1 MDNDVMLEQV
11 TPVSIAETA
20 EVVAEAARGRRSVYA
35 RGAGTHYEY
44 GCPPGRDGFLLVTGA
59 MQEVVDYSYRDLT
72 MTVGCGVRLE
82 RLAEILAQQSQFL
95 PIDCVFGGE
104 STIGGAAAWSP
115 PGPRSYRWGML
126 RDYVLGVRAVDGT
139 GRTFFAGGKVVK
151 NAAGYNLTRLLTGSW
166 GTLALIVE
174 LTLMVRPL
182 PERLRVLSW
191 TVAKRDDLERLLDC
205 LIASRSEPSAI
216 EVLGGPR
223 WGRDRFLRVGDD
235 SCGFRVVTVH
245 EGSAGEVDAFCD
257 ELRRELADA
266 GLKFGE
272 ELPADCYAL
281 LSQFLADVPPP
292 HFVCELAVRPSRVP
306 AALEQ
311 LRSMRPRA
319 SFISHA
325 GLGKIFVFADEDA
338 DVTPEVVVRLRGA
351 TATLGGRVTVLRY
364 PWDQSWNRSV
374 IWGPNGPASR
384 YMQGLKD
391 QFDPHHILNPGRY
404 VFPP

>member
-1 MDNDVMLEQV
+1 MDNDVILEQV
-11 TPVSIAETA
+11 APASIVETA
-20 EVVAEAARGRRSVYA
+20 QVVAEAARGRRSVYV

-44 GCPPGRDGFLLVTGA
+44 GCPPGRDGYLLVTGT
-59 MQEVVDYSYRDLT
+59 MQDVVDYSYRDLT
-72 MTVGCGVRLE
+72 ITVRCGVRLE

-95 PIDCVFGGE
+95 PIDFIFGGE
-104 STIGGAAAWSP
+104 STIGGAVAWSP
-115 PGPRSYRWGML
+115 PGPRSYRWGTL

-139 GRTFFAGGKVVK
+139 GRSFFAGGKVVK

-166 GTLALIVE
+166 GTLALIME

-182 PERLRVLSW
+182 PERLRMLSW

-205 LIASRSEPSAI
+205 LAASRSEPSAI
-216 EVLGGPR
+216 EVLGGPQ
-223 WGRDRFLRVGDD
+223 WGRDQFLRVGDD

-245 EGSAGEVDAFCD
+245 EGSAGEVDALGD
-257 ELRRELADA
+257 ELRRELSDA
-266 GLKFGE
+266 GLKLGD
-272 ELPADCYAL
+272 ELPADCCAS
-281 LSQFLADVPPP
+281 LSQFLADVPPSQ
-292 HFVCELAVRPSRVP
+292 FVYELAVRPSRVP

-311 LRSMRPRA
+311 LRSLRPRA
-319 SFISHA
+319 SFLSHA

-338 DVTPEVVVRLRGA
+338 DVTPEVVVRLRDA
-351 TATLGGRVTVLRY
+351 TASLGGRVTVLRY

-391 QFDPHHILNPGRY
+391 QFDPHHVLNPGRY